1 MRCVFFGKKN
11 LLCYITC
18 PFVPFTTPTNY
29 KFSNSNSIWTFKRLL
44 KAFLGTAAL
53 GRSINK
59 LHGLNKTEELLNLLG
74 IDPVKIDY
82 SLLILL
88 TTSAM
93 FQPVPYNMKPKLT
106 HLHFLTAHL

>member
-1 MRCVFFGKKN
+1 MRCFFFGKKN

-18 PFVPFTTPTNY
+18 PLVPFTTPTNY

-44 KAFLGTAAL
+44 KAFLGTAVL

-93 FQPVPYNMKPKLT
+93 FQPVPHNMKPKLT